1 MKSGPDIARIAA
13 LLGDPARANMMTAL
27 SAGQALTA
35 GELAREAGVTP
46 QTAST
51 HLAKL
56 TEGGLLTQ
64 RRQSR
69 HAYYGLAG
77 EDVAELLETLM
88 GLADRAGHSRT
99 RPGPKEP
106 ALRRARVCYDHLAG
120 ELGVGLLESLTA
132 QGLIEDREGAL
143 SLTTD
148 GAAFM
153 RAIGIEPDGLAR
165 GRRPLCKACLDWS
178 VRRSHLAGA
187 LGKALLDRIYEKGW
201 ARRLEGSRVVAFS
214 APGLA
219 AFARTFGVAEA
230 PNLQAS

>member
-1 MKSGPDIARIAA
+1 MKAGPDIARIAA

-27 SAGQALTA
+27 THGQALTA
-35 GELAREAGVTP
+35 GELAREANVTP

-64 RRQSR
+64 RRQGR
-69 HAYYGLAG
+69 HAYFALAG
-77 EDVAELLETLM
+77 EDVAELLERLM

-120 ELGVGLLESLTA
+120 DLGVALLESLVA
-132 QGLIEDREGAL
+132 CGRIEDRDGAL
-143 SLTTD
+143 SLTPD
-148 GAAFM
+148 GAAFL
-153 RAIGIEPDGLAR
+153 RGLGVEPEGLAR

-178 VRRSHLAGA
+178 VRRSHLAGG
-187 LGKALLDRIYEKGW
+187 LGKALLDRIYAKGW
-201 ARRLEGSRVVAFS
+201 ARRIEGSRVVAFS

-219 AFARTFGVAEA
+219 AFSRAFGIAEA
-230 PNLQAS
+230 A